1 MFSDESDDDL
11 YGPSPGLGSDRDDSS
26 DDEDNSVPQL
36 QGIDSDDGEDD
47 HVEQE
52 SDSDSDDDLA
62 QTPVLHPQ
70 VGNPPNIR
78 PGSSIGQ
85 QQHILRLQNARTAG
99 APQKQNNMI
108 MTNTTTITMSVG
120 NP

>member
-26 DDEDNSVPQL
+26 DDEDNFMPQL

-52 SDSDSDDDLA
+52 SDSDSDSSA
-62 QTPVLHPQ
+62 EEVV
-70 VGNPPNIR
+70 VGIK
-78 PGSSIGQ
+78 
-85 QQHILRLQNARTAG
+85 L
-99 APQKQNNMI
+99 
-108 MTNTTTITMSVG
+108 
-120 NP
+120 